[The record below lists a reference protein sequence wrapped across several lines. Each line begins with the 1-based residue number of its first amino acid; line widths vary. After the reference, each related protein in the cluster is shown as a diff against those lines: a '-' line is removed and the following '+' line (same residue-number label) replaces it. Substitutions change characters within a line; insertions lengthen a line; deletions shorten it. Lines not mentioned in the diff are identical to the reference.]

1 MTLYLDDH
9 RKGGDCVSVYGRWTS
24 PEHRTT
30 LASTARGPVEGPV
43 LRDAGDDTLP
53 NRDVREA
60 R

>member
-1 MTLYLDDH
+1 MTLYLDDD
-9 RKGGDCVSVYGRWTS
+9 REGGDCVSAYGRWTS
-24 PEHRTT
+24 REHRTT
-30 LASTARGPVEGPV
+30 LAETAKGAVEGPV